1 MVVHSTKN
9 ASPHHCPNVWK
20 CTFLSTSTDHIFNKS
35 VIKWQV
41 HRLGSQD
48 SKNGRRKNP
57 RKYLHGPQGIK
68 KKEQHQKNTF
78 MWGPLRSPR
87 WKKNRGTERAP
98 TSSTTPEATQPRGQ
112 WYLWAG
118 ALLACFNECCCLPVL
133 GHLVP
138 LLIQIK
144 GCTEAVSHGCWGG
157 SSWCLVMLEQFS
169 WAAEALL
176 YLHIPTGKAPE
187 MPCKWQQSP
196 LEIINLLMAVDIAR
210 DSCLSVPSLTVPP
223 SMCLDWRW
231 GFMHRYLAHFWV
243 DVPAMLW
250 WPGHLWHWLPGWT
263 TQVTQ

>member
-1 MVVHSTKN
+1 
-9 ASPHHCPNVWK
+9 
-20 CTFLSTSTDHIFNKS
+20 
-35 VIKWQV
+35 
-41 HRLGSQD
+41 
-48 SKNGRRKNP
+48 
-57 RKYLHGPQGIK
+57 
-68 KKEQHQKNTF
+68 

-144 GCTEAVSHGCWGG
+144 GCTEAVSHDCWGG

-196 LEIINLLMAVDIAR
+196 LERINLLMAVDIAS